1 VCCQGVDSFSKADWQ
16 KVASIGAGR
25 NLNFHP
31 PTIFR
36 LGESSTNGARRIL
49 VYIFFLKYDCYR
61 IWKTYIFFK
70 SSFWYFHMD
79 ETLSKIVGN
88 ILIIHKEHDS
98 QLLKGIFL

>member
-1 VCCQGVDSFSKADWQ
+1 MIATEFGKLIYFSIAF
-16 KVASIGAGR
+16 
-25 NLNFHP
+25 NYLL
-31 PTIFR
+31 FR
-36 LGESSTNGARRIL
+36 
-49 VYIFFLKYDCYR
+49 
-61 IWKTYIFFK
+61 